1 VNAIEVVGLS
11 KSFGEQSVLRDL
23 NLTVA
28 LGSIYGLLGR
38 NGAGKTTLLKSLIG
52 LLIPDHGR
60 GVVLGDDLTQ
70 EPAAHKNEIGYVAQ
84 GEILPGFAT
93 IQDLVE
99 FESSLRPRWNSAALQ
114 HWLEREKLRPTRK
127 ARALSVG
134 QRKRLELELVLAGDP
149 TVLLMDEPLAGLD
162 PVARS
167 EVMERLTAL
176 VAGNDRT
183 ILLSSHI
190 LSDLERLCDRVGI
203 MSEGRLAMEAPIDAF
218 KSGAAVIVGGLGSSI
233 EQTGV
238 EDVVAEHR
246 GSRCVVW
253 IARGLS
259 PETASTLRADGLD
272 VTVGSLD
279 DLGTALIRG
288 LKR

>member
-167 EVMERLTAL
+167 EVMERLTAVPPQNPVDGAIVDVSVL
-176 VAGNDRT
+176 GVK
-183 ILLSSHI
+183 
-190 LSDLERLCDRVGI
+190 
-203 MSEGRLAMEAPIDAF
+203 LAYPDA
-218 KSGAAVIVGGLGSSI
+218 
-233 EQTGV
+233 
-238 EDVVAEHR
+238 
-246 GSRCVVW
+246 
-253 IARGLS
+253 
-259 PETASTLRADGLD
+259 
-272 VTVGSLD
+272 
-279 DLGTALIRG
+279 
-288 LKR
+288 